1 MTMKENMKDFVH
13 KSVEFIG
20 IQAENRGFQRLVVGL
35 SGGVDSAVVV
45 TLATLALGSER
56 VSALLMPSLTS
67 SQRHLE
73 DALNLAYS
81 LQIHTK
87 IIQLSSFQKAFAQE
101 EGLEI
106 HGLDAQQ
113 RMRMGNFCARMRM
126 MFLYDYAFADNA
138 LVLGTSNKS
147 ELLLGYG
154 TIFGDLA
161 CAINPI
167 GGLYKTQIFA
177 LASELGVP
185 DFIIGKKPSADFFP
199 GQSDEGDLGYSYE
212 QIDDFLRAFENLG
225 GLQVQSKQGR
235 ESLKVEL
242 KNKGFENMMVDSLT
256 HRIWRNAFKREMPL
270 VLDLV

>member
-1 MTMKENMKDFVH
+1 MKYFVY
-13 KSVEFIG
+13 KGVEFIR
-20 IQAENRGFQRLVVGL
+20 IQAENRGFQRLVIGL

-73 DALNLAYS
+73 DSLNLAYS

-87 IIQLSSFQKAFAQE
+87 IIQLAPFQKAFAQE

-106 HGLDAQQ
+106 HGLDVQQ

-185 DFIIGKKPSADFFP
+185 DSIMSKKPSADFFP
-199 GQSDEGDLGYSYE
+199 GQSDEADLGYSYE
-212 QIDDFLRAFENLG
+212 QIDDFLRTFEDLG
-225 GLQVQSKQGR
+225 GLQMQSNQGR

-242 KNKGFENMMVDSLT
+242 KNKGFESMMVDSLT

-270 VLDLV
+270 VLEV